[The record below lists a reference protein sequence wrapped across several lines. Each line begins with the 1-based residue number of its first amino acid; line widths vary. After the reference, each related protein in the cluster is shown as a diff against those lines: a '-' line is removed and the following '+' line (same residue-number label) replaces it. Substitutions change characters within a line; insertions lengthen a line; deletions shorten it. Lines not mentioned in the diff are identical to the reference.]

1 MNVGLGGIR
10 SVLALLPAR
19 PNREG
24 GELTTMANRDQTP
37 HVLDPVVPLLK
48 RCDAP
53 WPPAEE

>member
-1 MNVGLGGIR
+1 MNVGLEGIW
-10 SVLALLPAR
+10 SVLALLPAQ

-37 HVLDPVVPLLK
+37 HVLDPVGPLSK
-48 RCDAP
+48 RCDRP